1 MSSSPPQQ
9 PNGDEAKRREAEAA
23 AAMRQRALTVLLEPS
38 ARQRLAN
45 IRIVKPE
52 LAAAVENYLINAAS
66 TGRLNRALTD
76 DELKQILVNIQTP
89 KKEFRINRM

>member
-23 AAMRQRALTVLLEPS
+23 VAMRQRALTVLLEPS

-52 LAAAVENYLINAAS
+52 LAAAVENYLISAAS
-66 TGRLNRALTD
+66 SGRLNRALTD
-76 DELKQILVNIQTP
+76 EELKQVLLGLQQP
-89 KKEFRINRM
+89 KKDFKINRR

>member
-1 MSSSPPQQ
+1 MSSSPSQQ

-52 LAAAVENYLINAAS
+52 LAAAVENYLISAAS
-66 TGRLNRALTD
+66 SGRLNRALTD
-76 DELKQILVNIQTP
+76 EELKQVLLSLQQP
-89 KKEFRINRM
+89 KKDFKINRR

>member
-1 MSSSPPQQ
+1 MSSSPSQQ

-23 AAMRQRALTVLLEPS
+23 AAMRQRAITVLLEPS

-52 LAAAVENYLINAAS
+52 LAAAVENYLISAAS
-66 TGRLNRALTD
+66 SGRLNRALTD
-76 DELKQILVNIQTP
+76 EELKQVLVGLQQP
-89 KKEFRINRM
+89 KKDFKINRR